1 MMLTLWQ
8 LIFTHCD
15 EHSRVQYTIDI
26 YTYTLGSRK
35 RSVAMK
41 SWHKIYLQA
50 DNRPIFFLVDLNK
63 LVTSQISVEF
73 STDKLMDG
81 IAMCAMRICVYFTDA
96 HFLESVRTFLL
107 KIPLASFCIFGNFCC
122 FHFIP
127 YSISLHL
134 KLNGEKNINFIGV
147 EWTSINS
154 FAHSM
159 ISNDAAVFEFFH
171 QIFKLYLNSKTSKN
185 DYRVL
190 IRNHNDQQDMWNLN
204 KKNELKLTC
213 ALNKLYLALYN
224 ISFHWIHLC
233 EYEF

>member
-63 LVTSQISVEF
+63 LVTSRISVEF

-81 IAMCAMRICVYFTDA
+81 IAMCAMRICVYFTDT
-96 HFLESVRTFLL
+96 HFLESVRTILL

-127 YSISLHL
+127 YSISVHL

-147 EWTSINS
+147 E
-154 FAHSM
+154 
-159 ISNDAAVFEFFH
+159 
-171 QIFKLYLNSKTSKN
+171 
-185 DYRVL
+185 
-190 IRNHNDQQDMWNLN
+190 
-204 KKNELKLTC
+204 
-213 ALNKLYLALYN
+213 
-224 ISFHWIHLC
+224 
-233 EYEF
+233 